1 MMVNGNVGTGIAVA
15 GAFSLVRFRSAPGTA
30 REILMIFLAMAAG
43 LICGTGYLAFALLF
57 TLIMAACCLI
67 AGAAEERF
75 MRSHRACKSLSITIP
90 EDLDYTGVFSDIFE
104 RYTSSA
110 ELSKVKTTNMGSI
123 FKLSYD
129 IRLKDLS
136 AEKEMIDMLRTRNG
150 NLEISMSNME
160 TEPAE
165 L

>member
-1 MMVNGNVGTGIAVA
+1 MK
-15 GAFSLVRFRSAPGTA
+15 S
-30 REILMIFLAMAAG
+30 FL
-43 LICGTGYLAFALLF
+43 FLLF

-75 MRSHRACKSLSITIP
+75 MRSRRACKSLSITIP

-110 ELSKVKTTNMGSI
+110 ELTKVKTTNMGSM

-136 AEKEMIDMLRTRNG
+136 AEKEMIDMLRTRKG
-150 NLEISMSNME
+150 NLEISVSNME